1 MRMCTVEREVR
12 SGALALFLLV
22 MVVSSLVHVRT
33 VSVEAQSG
41 RVVDLFTQRGGIGL
55 NQSSDMFQSQE
66 LVILYALVTYNDNPI
81 ANKLVAFHADG
92 PLNLFE
98 NETAGGSSGTNESG
112 IAEFSFRIPWP
123 VEMPETKV
131 FGEWTVIATVDVAD
145 QRLVDTLTFK
155 AGWLIEITD
164 IATLN
169 AQGNHEEHYLRQSTI
184 MFDLTVENNAKTAKP
199 ATITIDVQDSAS
211 HPIIHLQLDN
221 LVVPPGSSHINASAR
236 IPVEASLGQATV
248 LAAAY
253 TAPVA
258 HGGVLYSPAISTTF
272 EIIEND
278 IAIVAVTPSE
288 TVVQKGEIV
297 EIAVKL
303 KNKGN
308 ETVSFGVAVYYDH
321 ALIGEERI
329 EDLASSAETPLVF
342 RWNTTDVSQ
351 GTYTISAVA
360 DTVEGE
366 IETADNTF
374 VDGTVTIML
383 SAQWPPC
390 IIYAFLVGLVIIGAL
405 VLLLFLEIAR
415 RKRRRRKKKKKK
427 KPQSFYAIMSRP
439 HI

>member
-1 MRMCTVEREVR
+1 MRMCTVERVVR

-22 MVVSSLVHVRT
+22 MVASALVHVRT

-41 RVVDLFTQRGGIGL
+41 RVVDLFAQRGGIGV

-92 PLNLFE
+92 PLNPFE

-112 IAEFSFRIPWP
+112 IAEFSFRMPWP

-145 QRLVDTLTFK
+145 QRIVDTLTFK
-155 AGWLIEITD
+155 AGWVIEITD
-164 IATLN
+164 MATLN
-169 AQGNHEEHYLRQSTI
+169 AQGTHEERYLRQSTI
-184 MFDLTVENNAKTAKP
+184 AFDLTVENNAKTAKP
-199 ATITIDVQDSAS
+199 ATITIDAQDSAG
-211 HPIIHLQLDN
+211 HPIIHIQLDN
-221 LVVPPGSSHINASAR
+221 LVVPPGSSHINASTR

-248 LAAAY
+248 QA
-253 TAPVA
+253 APVA
-258 HGGVLYSPAISTTF
+258 HGGVLYSPAVSTTF

-288 TVVQKGEIV
+288 TAVQKGEIV
-297 EIAVKL
+297 EIGVTV

-329 EDLASSAETPLVF
+329 EDLASSAETQLVF
-342 RWNTTDVSQ
+342 KWNTTDVSQ

-360 DTVEGE
+360 ETVEGE

-374 VDGTVTIML
+374 VDGTVTVML

-405 VLLLFLEIAR
+405 VLFLFLGISR
-415 RKRRRRKKKKKK
+415 RRRRRKKQ
-427 KPQSFYAIMSRP
+427 PRSFYAIISRP

>member
-1 MRMCTVEREVR
+1 MRMCTVEREMR
-12 SGALALFLLV
+12 SGALAMFLLV
-22 MVVSSLVHVRT
+22 MVASALVHVKT

-41 RVVDLFTQRGGIGL
+41 RVIDLFTQRGGIGM

-66 LVILYALVTYNDNPI
+66 LVVLYALVTYNDNPI
-81 ANKLVAFHADG
+81 ANKLVAFHVDG
-92 PLNLFE
+92 PLNPFE
-98 NETAGGSSGTNESG
+98 NETAGGSSGTNETG

-123 VEMPETKV
+123 VEMPEIKV

-169 AQGNHEEHYLRQSTI
+169 AQGNHEERFLRQGPI
-184 MFDLTVENNAKTAKP
+184 VFDLTVENNAKTAEP
-199 ATITIDVQDSAS
+199 ATITIDTQDSAG
-211 HPIIHLQLDN
+211 HPIIHIQLDN
-221 LVVPPGSSHINASAR
+221 LVISPGSSHINASAR

-258 HGGVLYSPAISTTF
+258 HGGVLYSPAVSTTF
-272 EIIEND
+272 EIIAHAFIEND

-297 EIAVKL
+297 EIEVKV

-321 ALIGEERI
+321 TLIGEERI
-329 EDLASSAETPLVF
+329 ENLASSAETQLVF
-342 RWNTTDVSQ
+342 KWNTTDVSQ
-351 GTYTISAVA
+351 GIYTISAVA
-360 DTVEGE
+360 ETVEGE

-374 VDGTVTIML
+374 VDGTVTVML
-383 SAQWPPC
+383 SAQWLPC

-405 VLLLFLEIAR
+405 VLFWFLGIAR
-415 RKRRRRKKKKKK
+415 RRRRRKKQ
-427 KPQSFYAIMSRP
+427 PQSFYAIISRP

>member
-1 MRMCTVEREVR
+1 MRLCTVEREVR
-12 SGALALFLLV
+12 RGALAMFLLV
-22 MVVSSLVHVRT
+22 MVASALVHVKT

-41 RVVDLFTQRGGIGL
+41 RVVDLFTQKGGMGA
-55 NQSSDMFQSQE
+55 NQSSDMFQPQE
-66 LVILYALVTYNDNPI
+66 LVILYALVTYNDGPI
-81 ANKLVAFHADG
+81 ANKLVAFQADG
-92 PLNLFE
+92 PSNQFE
-98 NETAGGSSGTNESG
+98 NETTVGSSNTNESG

-145 QRLVDTLTFK
+145 QKLVDTLTFK
-155 AGWLIEITD
+155 AGWLIEITGF
-164 IATLN
+164 ATLD
-169 AQGNHEEHYLRQSTI
+169 ARGNHEQRFSRQRTI
-184 MFDLTVENNAKTAKP
+184 VFDLTVKNNARTAKP
-199 ATITIDVQDSAS
+199 ATITIDAQDSVGY
-211 HPIIHLQLDN
+211 PIIHIQLDN
-221 LVVPPGSSHINASAR
+221 LTVPPGSSHINASAR
-236 IPVEASLGQATV
+236 IPVGASLGQATV

-258 HGGVLYSPAISTTF
+258 HGGVLYSPAVSTTF
-272 EIIEND
+272 EIIGSGRGND

-297 EIAVKL
+297 EIAVKV

-329 EDLASSAETPLVF
+329 EDLASSAQTQLVF
-342 RWNTTDVSQ
+342 IWNTTNVSQ
-351 GTYTISAVA
+351 GNYTISAVA

-374 VDGTVTIML
+374 VDGTVTVIL
-383 SAQWPPC
+383 SVLWPTS
-390 IIYAFLVGLVIIGAL
+390 IIYVFLAGLMIIGVL

-415 RKRRRRKKKKKK
+415 RRRRKKR
-427 KPQSFYAIMSRP
+427 PQSFHVITSRP

>member
-1 MRMCTVEREVR
+1 MRMCTVERVVR

-22 MVVSSLVHVRT
+22 MVASALVHVRT

-41 RVVDLFTQRGGIGL
+41 RVVDLFAQRGGIGV

-92 PLNLFE
+92 PLNPFE

-112 IAEFSFRIPWP
+112 IAEFSFRMPWP

-145 QRLVDTLTFK
+145 QRIVDTLTFK
-155 AGWLIEITD
+155 AGWVIEITD
-164 IATLN
+164 MATLN
-169 AQGNHEEHYLRQSTI
+169 AQGTHEERYLRQSTI
-184 MFDLTVENNAKTAKP
+184 AFDLTVENNAKTAKP
-199 ATITIDVQDSAS
+199 ATITIDAQDSAG
-211 HPIIHLQLDN
+211 HPIIHIQLDN
-221 LVVPPGSSHINASAR
+221 LVVPPGSSHINASTR

-248 LAAAY
+248 QA
-253 TAPVA
+253 APVA
-258 HGGVLYSPAISTTF
+258 HGGVLYSPAVSTTF

-288 TVVQKGEIV
+288 TAVQKGEIV
-297 EIAVKL
+297 EIGVTV

-329 EDLASSAETPLVF
+329 EDLASSAETQLVF
-342 RWNTTDVSQ
+342 KWNTTDVSQ

-360 DTVEGE
+360 ETVEGE

-374 VDGTVTIML
+374 VDGTVTVML

-405 VLLLFLEIAR
+405 VLFLFLGISR
-415 RKRRRRKKKKKK
+415 RRRRRKKQ
-427 KPQSFYAIMSRP
+427 PQSFYAIISRP

>member
-12 SGALALFLLV
+12 SRALAMLLLV
-22 MVVSSLVHVRT
+22 LVTAALVNMKT
-33 VSVEAQSG
+33 VSVQAQSG
-41 RVVDLFTQRGGIGL
+41 RVIDLFTEKGGRGA
-55 NQSSDMFQSQE
+55 NQSSDMFGSQE
-66 LVILYALVTYNDNPI
+66 LVILYALVTYNDDPI
-81 ANKLVAFHADG
+81 ANKLVAFHASG
-92 PLNLFE
+92 PPNPFE
-98 NETAGGSSGTNESG
+98 NETVGGSASTDERG

-123 VEMPETKV
+123 VEMPEAKV

-155 AGWLIEITD
+155 AGWMIKLTD

-169 AQGNHEEHYLRQSTI
+169 AQGVPEEYYLRQNTI
-184 MFDLTVENNAKTAKP
+184 VFDLTVKNSAGTAKP
-199 ATITIDVQDSAS
+199 ATITIDAQDSAS
-211 HPIIHLQLDN
+211 YPIIHIQLDD
-221 LVVPPGSSHINASAR
+221 LVVPSGVSHVNASAR

-258 HGGVLYSPAISTTF
+258 HGGVLYSPAVSTTF

-297 EIAVKL
+297 EIAVKV

-308 ETVSFGVAVYYDH
+308 ETVSFGVAAYYDH
-321 ALIGEERI
+321 TLIGEERI
-329 EDLASSAETPLVF
+329 EDLASSAETQLVF
-342 RWNTTDVSQ
+342 KWNTTDVSQ
-351 GTYTISAVA
+351 GTYTVSAVA
-360 DTVEGE
+360 ETVEGE

-374 VDGTVTIML
+374 VDGTVTVML

-405 VLLLFLEIAR
+405 VLFLFLGIAR
-415 RKRRRRKKKKKK
+415 RRRRRKKQ
-427 KPQSFYAIMSRP
+427 PQSFYAIISRP

>member
-1 MRMCTVEREVR
+1 MRLCTVEREVR
-12 SGALALFLLV
+12 SGALAMFLLV
-22 MVVSSLVHVRT
+22 MVASALVHVKT

-41 RVVDLFTQRGGIGL
+41 RVVDLFTQRGGIGV

-92 PLNLFE
+92 PSNPFE
-98 NETAGGSSGTNESG
+98 NETAGGSSSTNESG

-169 AQGNHEEHYLRQSTI
+169 AQGNHEQRYLRQCTI
-184 MFDLTVENNAKTAKP
+184 VFDLTVENNAKTAKP
-199 ATITIDVQDSAS
+199 ATITIDAQDSAG
-211 HPIIHLQLDN
+211 HPIIHIQLDK
-221 LVVPPGSSHINASAR
+221 LVVPPGSSHVNASAR

-258 HGGVLYSPAISTTF
+258 HGGVLYSPPVSTTF

-288 TVVQKGEIV
+288 TVVQKGEVV
-297 EIAVKL
+297 EIAVKV

-329 EDLASSAETPLVF
+329 EDLASSADTQLVF
-342 RWNTTDVSQ
+342 IWNTTDVSQ

-360 DTVEGE
+360 ETVEGE

-374 VDGTVTIML
+374 VDGTVTVML

-405 VLLLFLEIAR
+405 VLFLFLGIAR
-415 RKRRRRKKKKKK
+415 RRRRRKKQ
-427 KPQSFYAIMSRP
+427 PQSFYAIISRP